1 MADSNDKAPDDRPGD
16 AMKSGTKEPWK
27 KPNQSSQTTTQPPPD
42 KPDLER
48 WHDTNTH

>member
-1 MADSNDKAPDDRPGD
+1 MGSDAPDDRPGD

-27 KPNQSSQTTTQPPPD
+27 KPGQSSQTTSQPPPP

-48 WHDTNTH
+48 WQESNTH